1 MTWKKEDVLETLQWL
16 EDTYG
21 SGNDGFYR
29 NHPWQHLVAIMLSA
43 QSTDKQVDEVL
54 PRLFARFDTVWDVA
68 DADIEEIEEHIRSIG
83 IYKNKA
89 KNMKKCCTQLAYEY
103 DGVVPDTREEL
114 MKLGGVGRKTANL
127 YMANELGIPEIT
139 VDTHVHRVSNR
150 LGWVESETVLQT
162 EKQLQVVLPKEYWI
176 PINILLIRHGRA
188 ICKAR
193 KPLCD
198 KCMQKEKCKYYQNE
212 KNC

>member
-1 MTWKKEDVLETLQWL
+1 MKQEYVQKGLDLLV
-16 EDTYG
+16 DTYG
-21 SGNDGFYR
+21 MHNDGFYH

-54 PRLFARFDTVWDVA
+54 PALYARFDTVEDVA
-68 DADIEEIEEHIRSIG
+68 EANVEEIESYIRSIG

-89 KNMKKCCTQLAYEY
+89 KNMKKCCTQLSREY
-103 DGVVPDTREEL
+103 GSVVPSTREEL
-114 MKLGGVGRKTANL
+114 MKLSGIGRKTANL

-150 LGWVESETVLQT
+150 LGWVNSKNVLQT
-162 EKQLQVVLPKEYWI
+162 EKQLQVVLPKKYWI

-188 ICKAR
+188 LCKAR
-193 KPLCD
+193 KPECD
-198 KCMQKEKCKYYQNE
+198 RCFLNKHCEYY
-212 KNC
+212 KNRDNS